1 MRNRVRKGCAS
12 TVVKTPI
19 GGLRIVTSARGV
31 CRIAFDAP
39 LSSAAGSG
47 AGAKGS
53 AEARRHLA
61 AAVKQLREYFAGRRA
76 EFDLPLDLEGTAE
89 QRRVWRE
96 LCAIPFGATAS
107 YGEIARRIGSPA
119 GARAVGRA
127 CATNPV
133 PVVVP
138 CHRVV
143 GADGSLHG
151 FGGGLWRKQ
160 RLLEHEGARLRL
172 TASG

>member
-1 MRNRVRKGCAS
+1 MRNRFHKECAS

-19 GGLRIVTSARGV
+19 GGLRVVASARGIR
-31 CRIAFDAP
+31 RIAFDARMP
-39 LSSAAGSG
+39 SAPGNGWAQPGSP
-47 AGAKGS
+47 
-53 AEARRHLA
+53 EARRHLA
-61 AAVKQLREYFAGRRA
+61 AAVKQLREYFAGRRT
-76 EFDLPLDLEGTAE
+76 EFELPLDLEGTAE
-89 QRRVWRE
+89 QRRVWQE

-172 TASG
+172 PAS

>member
-1 MRNRVRKGCAS
+1 MRSGFHNGFAS

-19 GGLRIVTSARGV
+19 GGLRVVASARGIR
-31 CRIAFDAP
+31 RIAFGAP
-39 LSSAAGSG
+39 LSSAAGAD
-47 AGAKGS
+47 AGSKGS

-76 EFDLPLDLEGTAE
+76 AFELPLDLEGTAE
-89 QRRVWRE
+89 QRRVWQE
-96 LCAIPFGATAS
+96 LRAIPFGTTAS

-127 CATNPV
+127 CAMNPV

-172 TASG
+172 TTR